1 MKSTGHHHPY
11 LPYSQPKLVSKDYL
25 SNFINNPVKREPVTT
40 HFDINLNKPGF
51 KCKSEPVESRT
62 EQYRK
67 YMKPLLERKRR
78 ARINKCLDELKDLM
92 MTVIE
97 DQTSHGLNNKLEK
110 ADILEVTVD
119 YLKTL
124 KQSNNLLL
132 PDEES
137 GAKLFKI
144 GYKACGEE
152 VAHFLS
158 GVPVDRQSAD
168 NLVQK
173 VTQTN
178 EKSGNGR
185 LYDSQS
191 INTDIKPKF
200 DINPTQNA
208 PNFTVKKEQ
217 KFYTSESK
225 LNHSVALDLTLTNES
240 DSKKNSW
247 RPW

>member
-11 LPYSQPKLVSKDYL
+11 LPYSQPKLVSKEYL
-25 SNFINNPVKREPVTT
+25 SNFISNPVKKEPVTT
-40 HFDINLNKPGF
+40 HFDINFNEPGF

-132 PDEES
+132 PNDES

-158 GVPVDRQSAD
+158 GIPVDRQAAD

-173 VTQTN
+173 VTQKDEN
-178 EKSGNGR
+178 SVNDR
-185 LYDSQS
+185 LYDSNVSQS
-191 INTDIKPKF
+191 IKPKF
-200 DINPTQNA
+200 VINPTQNA
-208 PNFTVKKEQ
+208 PNFTVKIEPT
-217 KFYTSESK
+217 FNTSETK
-225 LNHSVALDLTLTNES
+225 LNNSVALDLTLTNES